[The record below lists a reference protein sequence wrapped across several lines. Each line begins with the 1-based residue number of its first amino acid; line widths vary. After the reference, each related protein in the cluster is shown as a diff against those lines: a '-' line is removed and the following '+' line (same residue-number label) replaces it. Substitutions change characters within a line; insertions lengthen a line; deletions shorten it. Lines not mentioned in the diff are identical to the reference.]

1 MNNVKFDEKGLV
13 PVVIQNAETKEVLT
27 LAYANEEALQ
37 KTIDSNETW
46 LYSRSRAELWNKG
59 ATSGNTQQVTAVRL
73 DCDGDAVIYEVIPN
87 GPACHTGEQSCFHET
102 LAGTPNESKSDMFL
116 ELTSLIEKREQ
127 EMPEGAYTTYLF
139 EEGVDKI
146 CKKVGEEAAEVIIAA
161 KNRDPQEL
169 SMEAADLFYHVLV
182 LLQEQKV
189 DLDQVIGVLQ
199 ERHAVKTSSK

>member
-1 MNNVKFDEKGLV
+1 MKNVNFDEKGLV
-13 PVVIQNAETKEVLT
+13 PVIIQNAKTKEVLT

-37 KTIDSNETW
+37 KTVDTNETW
-46 LYSRSRAELWNKG
+46 LYSRSRSELWNKG
-59 ATSGNTQQVTAVRL
+59 ATSGNTQKVTAVRL
-73 DCDGDAVIYEVIPN
+73 DCDADAVIYEVIPN
-87 GPACHTGEQSCFHET
+87 GPACHTGEASCFHET
-102 LAGTPNESKSDMFL
+102 LAGTRDHSKDDMFL

-161 KNRDPQEL
+161 KNRDPKEL
-169 SMEAADLFYHVLV
+169 AMETADLFYHVLV

-189 DLDQVIGVLQ
+189 GFDDVLDVLK
-199 ERHAVKTSSK
+199 ERHAVKTTSK

>member
-37 KTIDSNETW
+37 KTIDSSETW

-161 KNRDPQEL
+161 KNRDPKEL
-169 SMEAADLFYHVLV
+169 SMETADLFYHVLV

-189 DLDQVIGVLQ
+189 SFDEVLGVLK
-199 ERHAVKTSSK
+199 ERHAVKTASK